1 MAEEI
6 AILQRALERERAARK
21 QAEAILEKKSLELY
35 QANESLLAINKH
47 LESEIS
53 RRAEEAY
60 LFSLFPMHNPDVL
73 FRIDFD
79 GNIILKNPAAEKIT
93 TISSFGQTFTLDEF
107 GHYIKTYV
115 NDPNA
120 NFLLEGTS
128 DNLYFSFLCC
138 PLPKEKIINIYGR
151 DITKEKRVELE
162 LKSTALRISNLI
174 VNMQEGILVEDE
186 DRIILLANQIF
197 CSLFNIPINADLLI
211 GEDCS
216 SSASESKHLFKNPDA
231 FEQQIND
238 LLHNKKVVINEVLEL
253 ADGRFFER
261 DYIPIFV
268 EDVYKGHLWKYRD
281 ITERIESE
289 SKLRLQE
296 EKYRNIIA
304 NMNLGLI
311 EVDNN
316 DIIKSVNKSF
326 CEMSGYT
333 EEELIGKRASD
344 IFLSEESKSVIAI
357 KNKARLQGMS
367 DAYEIEAKT
376 KYGDQKIWLISG
388 GPMYDSK
395 GELTGSIGIHLD
407 ITDQKLLQQQL
418 KDAKEIAE
426 QSARAKEIF
435 LTNMSH
441 EIRTPMNAIMGMGR
455 QLQKTTLSKEQ
466 QDYLTAINN
475 ASDNLLVIINDIL
488 DFSKIEAG
496 KVVLEDIGFSL
507 QQVVDQC
514 IQVIAH
520 KAEEKG
526 LTVNTFVDDKI
537 APVFK
542 GDPYRLN
549 QILINLLGNAIKF
562 TEKGSISLDCTLTHR
577 INNKQELKITITDT
591 GIGMDDS
598 FLQIL
603 FQKFTQEDE
612 SIARRYGG
620 TGLGMSISKQLIE
633 LMGGSIDVQSK
644 KNAGTVVHMY
654 VGFEVGK
661 AEDIVIKTSNKS
673 DSAILKSKRI
683 LLVEDNEMNRIV
695 AKTILHHYGATV
707 EEAFNGDE
715 ALTILSEKEY
725 DLILMDVRM
734 PVMDGIAATKAIR
747 KFVSKSVPII
757 ALTANAVKGEQAKCL
772 DAGMNDYLS
781 KPFLE
786 EDLINM
792 IAFWLG
798 KKDAFKPTE
807 PKPVTKK
814 THDKLYSLD
823 KLNSIGNNN
832 TAFIQRMLSIFVKE
846 TTAVIPEMKTAF
858 ANNDYKKVGEL
869 AHRIKPSI
877 LNMGIDSFAT
887 EVKELELLGDSPNPD
902 TAAMQQLL
910 VKGENILTQVIA
922 QIKQFDL
929 KEN

>member
-1 MAEEI
+1 MPEEL
-6 AILQRALERERAARK
+6 AILQRALEREKAARK
-21 QAEAILEKKSLELY
+21 QAEAILEQKSLELY

-47 LESEIS
+47 LENEVL

-60 LFSLFPMHNPDVL
+60 LFSLFPMHNPDAL
-73 FRIDFD
+73 FRIDFN
-79 GNIILKNPAAEKIT
+79 GNIILKNPAADKLIT
-93 TISSFGQTFTLDEF
+93 IYSGGKKFTLSEF
-107 GHYIKTYV
+107 GNHIVSQLK
-115 NDPNA
+115 DSQE
-120 NFLLEGTS
+120 NFILEGNS
-128 DNLYFSFLCC
+128 GKQYFSFLCC
-138 PLPKEKIINIYGR
+138 PLQKENIINIYGR

-174 VNMQEGILVEDE
+174 INMQEGILVEDE
-186 DRIILLANQIF
+186 NRSILLANQIF
-197 CSLFNIPINADLLI
+197 CNLFNIPVPAAHLI
-211 GEDCS
+211 GQDCS
-216 SSASESKHLFKNPDA
+216 ASASESKHLFKHPDE
-231 FEQQIND
+231 FEHQIYD
-238 LLHNKKVVINEVLEL
+238 LLNNKKVVINEVLAL
-253 ADGRFFER
+253 ADGRFYER

-268 EDVYKGHLWKYRD
+268 EDIYKGHLWKYRD

-289 SKLRLQE
+289 SKLKLQE

-311 EVDNN
+311 EVDTS
-316 DIIKSVNKSF
+316 DVIKSVNRSF

-333 EEELIGKRASD
+333 EAELIGHKASD
-344 IFLSEESKSVIAI
+344 IFLSAESKSVIVS
-357 KNKARLQGMS
+357 KNQSRLQGMS
-367 DAYEIEAKT
+367 DAYEIQATIKSGEK
-376 KYGDQKIWLISG
+376 KYWLISG
-388 GPMYDSK
+388 GPMYNSK
-395 GELTGSIGIHLD
+395 GDLTGSIGIHLD
-407 ITDQKLLQQQL
+407 ITNQKNLQQQL
-418 KDAKEIAE
+418 KDAKEVAE

-455 QLQKTTLSKEQ
+455 QLQKTNLSKDQ
-466 QDYLTAINN
+466 QDYLNAINT

-496 KVVLEDIGFSL
+496 KVVLEEIGFNL

-514 IQVIAH
+514 LQVIAH

-526 LTVNTFVDDKI
+526 LHINSFIDEKI
-537 APVFK
+537 ASVLK

-549 QILINLLGNAIKF
+549 QIFINLLGNAIKF
-562 TEKGSISLDCTLTHR
+562 TEKGTISLDCMLTHR
-577 INNKQELKITITDT
+577 NNNKQQLKITITDT
-591 GIGMDDS
+591 GIGMDDN

-612 SIARRYGG
+612 SISRRYGG

-633 LMGGSIDVQSK
+633 LMGGEIEVQSK
-644 KNAGTVVHMY
+644 KNTGTIVDVY

-661 AEDIVIKTSNKS
+661 EEDLVTKISTKT
-673 DSAILKSKRI
+673 DSAILKNKKI

-695 AKTILHHYGATV
+695 AKTILHQYSATV
-707 EEAFNGDE
+707 EEAFNGED
-715 ALTILSEKEY
+715 ALNMLSENEY

-734 PVMDGIAATKAIR
+734 PVMDGIAATKSIR
-747 KFVSKSVPII
+747 QFISKSVPII

-798 KKDAFKPTE
+798 KKEVVKPIE
-807 PKPVTKK
+807 KANSIPKENG
-814 THDKLYSLD
+814 KLYSLE
-823 KLNSIGNNN
+823 KLNTIGNNN
-832 TAFIQRMLSIFVKE
+832 PAFVQRMLNIFVKE
-846 TTAVIPEMKTAF
+846 STAVIPEMKAAF
-858 ANNDYKKVGEL
+858 VSADYKKIGAL

-877 LNMGIDSFAT
+877 LNMGIESFAN
-887 EVKELELLGDSPNPD
+887 EVKELEILGDSDNPD
-902 TAAMQQLL
+902 INAIQQLL
-910 VKGENILTQVIA
+910 LTAETVLTKVA
-922 QIKQFDL
+922 EQIKAFEL
-929 KEN
+929 KE